1 MSRRGK
7 NSDDAMFAFIFIVGG
22 ALYLMMEMPILFYSI
37 VALLIALLVLSL
49 TFKNVKRAP
58 KNRRIKTKHNL
69 KGCDGDC
76 ENCPPHYGYRY
87 GRWYYGHG
95 HQHGCEREGNGG
107 AFGRTY
113 RD

>member
-1 MSRRGK
+1 
-7 NSDDAMFAFIFIVGG
+7 
-22 ALYLMMEMPILFYSI
+22 MMNMPILFFLI
-37 VALLIALLVLSL
+37 VVSLIVLCVLNL
-49 TFKNVKRAP
+49 TFKKANIAP
-58 KNRRIKTKHNL
+58 QNRRIKTKHNL
-69 KGCDGDC
+69 KSCDGDC

-107 AFGRTY
+107 AFGHTY